1 MSDTTVTLQA
11 ARDKWCAHWPEWEI
25 AELFV
30 PANTR
35 EMAWVW
41 FAWLDELAMA
51 AWSGEDATPGLAKLA
66 WWQEEL
72 RGWAKGAR
80 RHPLSSVLQ
89 PLNVDWGSIANEMG
103 ALRERDAGISGD
115 IDAVARTLDGFA
127 RSVAMAEHTVFGGT
141 FAVQPERL
149 LRTMMISAG
158 RVPNA
163 TLGEGNA
170 HGPRAR
176 RLLDAVADRRVT
188 ASNGKVGRFSVL
200 WASWRA
206 ARSG

>member
-1 MSDTTVTLQA
+1 MSNATVTLQA
-11 ARDKWCAHWPEWEI
+11 ARDKWSAHWPEWEI

-30 PANTR
+30 PANAR
-35 EMAWVW
+35 EVAWVW
-41 FAWLDELAMA
+41 FAWLDELAIA

-80 RHPLSSVLQ
+80 RHPLGSMLQ
-89 PLNVDWGSIANEMG
+89 PLKVDWVGIADQMG
-103 ALRERDAGISGD
+103 ALREREAGLSGD
-115 IDAVARTLDGFA
+115 IDTVSRTLDGFA
-127 RSVAMAEHTVFGGT
+127 HAVATAEHAVLGGT
-141 FAVQPERL
+141 FAVQTERL

-158 RVPNA
+158 RLPNA
-163 TLGEGNA
+163 TLGYGNA
-170 HGPRAR
+170 HGARPR

-188 ASNGKVGRFSVL
+188 ASQGKVGRFSLL

-206 ARSG
+206 ARNG